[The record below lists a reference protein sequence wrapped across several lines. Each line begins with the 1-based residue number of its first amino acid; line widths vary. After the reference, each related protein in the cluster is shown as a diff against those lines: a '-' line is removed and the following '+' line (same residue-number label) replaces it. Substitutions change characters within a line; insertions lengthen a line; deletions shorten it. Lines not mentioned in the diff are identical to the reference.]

1 MREMEK
7 SRRTGEG
14 LSYKKL
20 KELETS
26 SAVEKSLREGL
37 EVPTTATQFERD
49 FRSLAGRQA
58 EK

>member
-1 MREMEK
+1 MEK